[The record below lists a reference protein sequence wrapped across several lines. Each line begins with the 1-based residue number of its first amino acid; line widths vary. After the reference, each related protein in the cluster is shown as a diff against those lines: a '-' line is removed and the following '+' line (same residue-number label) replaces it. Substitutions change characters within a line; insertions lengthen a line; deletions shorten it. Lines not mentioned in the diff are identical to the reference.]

1 MFILKCD
8 FCKPSKIKELAAL
21 ASMKV
26 YFKPTY
32 PSILPKKGAI
42 NNSTVEKLLLGGSM
56 NHIKLI
62 KNKQDHVKALTRIKM
77 LTDENLVPDSKE
89 ADELEVLSLLIEH
102 YEQKNFPIEKPEPI
116 EAIQFRMEQLG
127 LLKKDLIP
135 FIGSASKVTEVLNGT
150 RQLSLNMIRRLSDGL
165 DISVEILIGISK
177 PKVDKKTFLKL
188 PQIKI
193 TQ

>member
-1 MFILKCD
+1 
-8 FCKPSKIKELAAL
+8 
-21 ASMKV
+21 
-26 YFKPTY
+26 
-32 PSILPKKGAI
+32 
-42 NNSTVEKLLLGGSM
+42 M

-62 KNKQDHVKALTRIKM
+62 KNKQDHVKALARIKM
-77 LTDENLVPDSKE
+77 LTEENLVPDSKE

-177 PKVDKKTFLKL
+177 PKVAKSTAIHKSPEHKRTKAA
-188 PQIKI
+188 
-193 TQ
+193 

>member
-1 MFILKCD
+1 
-8 FCKPSKIKELAAL
+8 
-21 ASMKV
+21 
-26 YFKPTY
+26 
-32 PSILPKKGAI
+32 
-42 NNSTVEKLLLGGSM
+42 M